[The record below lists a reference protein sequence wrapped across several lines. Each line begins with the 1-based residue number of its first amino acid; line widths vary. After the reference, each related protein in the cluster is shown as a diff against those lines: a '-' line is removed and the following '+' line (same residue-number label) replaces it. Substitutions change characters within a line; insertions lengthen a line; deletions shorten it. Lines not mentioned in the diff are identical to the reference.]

1 MAIII
6 DGTENKRVVLTQ
18 DVLVEIKIVFS
29 SAGEGSWPRCR
40 SGCVKH
46 AGRSERRNRAT
57 TSAGDD
63 ISAEEHSSQSADSTA
78 ISSPGEELRVVPGM

>member
-29 SAGEGSWPRCR
+29 SAGRG
-40 SGCVKH
+40 
-46 AGRSERRNRAT
+46 AGR
-57 TSAGDD
+57 G
-63 ISAEEHSSQSADSTA
+63 AD
-78 ISSPGEELRVVPGM
+78 RVV